1 MWNQILDWEHF
12 DIHLPQP
19 QHDPLHIHDWWEE
32 AAKKVPKEERRRF
45 NGMVIYAFWNI
56 WKERNRRIFNNVSET
71 ALQTASRE
79 DIMLRKRAIDRLA

>member
-1 MWNQILDWEHF
+1 MDWEHF
-12 DIHLPQP
+12 DIHLPLTPCTFTIGGRRP
-19 QHDPLHIHDWWEE
+19 Q
-32 AAKKVPKEERRRF
+32 RRHPRKSEGILT
-45 NGMVIYAFWNI
+45 GMAIYAFWNI

>member
-1 MWNQILDWEHF
+1 
-12 DIHLPQP
+12 
-19 QHDPLHIHDWWEE
+19 LHIHDWWEE

-45 NGMVIYAFWNI
+45 NGMAIYAFWNI
-56 WKERNRRIFNNVSET
+56 WKERNRWIFNNVSET